1 MRGRKKG
8 GEGMKIRHE
17 EKEGREIVGIK
28 EGGRLRGWEDGT
40 EGGRR
45 TEGKKQV
52 VKNERKRGRGG
63 RKEKRSGKMKG

>member
-28 EGGRLRGWEDGT
+28 EGGRLGGV
-40 EGGRR
+40 GGRDGR
-45 TEGKKQV
+45 
-52 VKNERKRGRGG
+52 RKENG
-63 RKEKRSGKMKG
+63 RKEASSEK